1 MSSFHPPG
9 AAPSASSASPTS
21 LEALKD
27 GVYESRDEI
36 RQILRQALQL
46 SAEQGGRE
54 LFWVDNDFTDWP
66 LSDPA
71 VLDTLHRWAL
81 PHRRLHLLAPDY
93 EPLRRAH
100 PRFVEWRRLHDHV
113 VTAKAFDPADLDRSQ
128 PAPSG
133 ALLAPGLL
141 VFKQW
146 SPVRASLA
154 LRQAR
159 EEATV
164 REWFDAIEQR
174 STDSF
179 GSSTLG
185 L

>member
-1 MSSFHPPG
+1 MN
-9 AAPSASSASPTS
+9 AMDSASPPTAMPVPTD
-21 LEALKD
+21 ALKE

-36 RQILRQALQL
+36 RKILRQSLQL
-46 SAEQGGRE
+46 TAEQGGRE
-54 LFWVDNDFTDWP
+54 LFWLDSDFSEWP
-66 LSDPA
+66 LSDEA
-71 VLDTLHRWAL
+71 LLEALHRWAL
-81 PHRRLHLLAPDY
+81 PHRRLHLLAMDY
-93 EPLRRAH
+93 EALRRAH

-113 VTAKAFDPADLDRSQ
+113 IIAKSFDPADLDRSQ
-128 PAPSG
+128 PSPSG
-133 ALLAPGLL
+133 VLLAPGLL

-146 SPVRASLA
+146 SPVRASLT